1 MFRYMKSTWITHKEK
16 KIFYADYS
24 DFEKDF
30 KRLKAEVD
38 YANAIML
45 MEPKDSLLLLVNVNG
60 TVGTSEVTFYLKDAA
75 LKVKKHV
82 RKAAVIG
89 VSGVR
94 LALLRSVTYLS
105 GMDVVPFDDIEKA
118 KDWLVV

>member
-1 MFRYMKSTWITHKEK
+1 MKSTWITHKEK

-30 KRLKAEVD
+30 KKLKAEID
-38 YANAIML
+38 HANAVML
-45 MEPKDSLLLLVNVNG
+45 LEPKDSLLLLVNVDG
-60 TVGTSEVTFYLKDAA
+60 TIGTSEITFYLKDAA
-75 LKVKKHV
+75 IKVKKHV

>member
-1 MFRYMKSTWITHKEK
+1 MKSTWIIHKEK

-30 KRLKAEVD
+30 QNLKAEVA
-38 YANAIML
+38 YANSIMVR
-45 MEPKDSLLLLVNVNG
+45 EPKDSLLLLVNVNG
-60 TVGTSEVTFYLKDAA
+60 TTGTSEITFYLKDAA
-75 LKVKKHV
+75 IQVKAHV

-94 LALLRSVTYLS
+94 LALLRSVSFLS
-105 GMDVVPFDDIEKA
+105 GMEIKPFDNIDTA
-118 KDWLVV
+118 KDWLVSERE